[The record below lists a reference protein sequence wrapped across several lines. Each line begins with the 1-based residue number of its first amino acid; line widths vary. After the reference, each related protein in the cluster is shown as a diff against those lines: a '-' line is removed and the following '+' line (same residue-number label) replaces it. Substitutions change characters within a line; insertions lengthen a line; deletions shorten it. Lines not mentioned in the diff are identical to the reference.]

1 MITMNDLAAIAD
13 AVQDAVSKIPSSE
26 ARGKKVCMG
35 ADGTYSSA
43 VDKVAENAALMYIER
58 NKLDLDIISEEIGYV
73 DNGGSEVLV
82 MDPID
87 GTSNAIAGLPYYTVS
102 LAVGKDSLSNIRLGY
117 LRNLATGD
125 SIWAEKGK
133 GAYKNGERIHVR
145 KADPEDLFMM
155 IYAGTGAHPDA
166 FSLVKRVRSCRSL
179 GCSSLEMEIVAEG
192 EADGYYM
199 KAERYT
205 RSARVVDI
213 AASVIILREAGGEVY
228 DLDGNV
234 LDMPFDLEHRSNF
247 FAVSD
252 MGVFDAVM
260 RHGIRD
266 TPHMYGVYAN
276 AHIDNVIAPTARV
289 VEILRDAGADFRV
302 DTEIAEALGV
312 PGVPLARM
320 HADIVIVVG
329 GDGTILRAL
338 QATDATIFGINCGTV
353 GFLAEIESDDLE
365 EGLSR
370 LLAGDY
376 SVESRLRIACF
387 YNGEYLKES
396 VNEVVVHTDTVAKI
410 RHFRV
415 YVDDVLAS
423 ELRSDGI
430 IVCTPTGSTCYA
442 MSLGAPYMDPQV
454 NAMMVVPMAPYKFNS
469 RPFVI
474 PATSKVTIENV
485 LDKGCLIVL
494 DGQEEVYMEGGSKVE
509 LMQSERKARFVRF
522 GKDFYSLVREKLVNS
537 L

>member
-1 MITMNDLAAIAD
+1 MITMKDLEAIAD
-13 AVQDAVSKIPSSE
+13 AVQEAVEKIPSSE

-35 ADGTYSSA
+35 ADGTCSSA
-43 VDKVAENAALMYIER
+43 VDKVAENAALMHIER
-58 NKLDLDIISEEIGYV
+58 NRLLLDVLSEEIGYV
-73 DNGGSEVLV
+73 DNGGEEVLV

-102 LAVGKDSLSNIRLGY
+102 LAVGKDALSNIRLGY

-133 GAYKNGERIHVR
+133 GAFKNGVPIHVR
-145 KADPEDLFMM
+145 KADMDDLFMM
-155 IYAGTGAHPDA
+155 IYAGNGAHPDA

-192 EADGYYM
+192 EADGYFM

-213 AASVIILREAGGEVY
+213 AASVVILREAGGEVY

-247 FAVSD
+247 FAV
-252 MGVFDAVM
+252 GEKEVFDVVM
-260 RHGIRD
+260 RHGIKD
-266 TPHMYGVYAN
+266 THHRYGVYAN
-276 AHIDNVIAPTARV
+276 AHIPNVVGPTARV
-289 VEILRDAGADFRV
+289 VEFLRNAGADFCV
-302 DTEIAEALGV
+302 DSEIAEAIGV

-320 HADIVIVVG
+320 NADTVIVVG

-338 QATDATIFGINCGTV
+338 QATDAVIFGINCGTV
-353 GFLAEIESDDLE
+353 GFLAEIESDQLE
-365 EGLSR
+365 SGLER
-370 LLAGDY
+370 LLSGNYA
-376 SVESRLRIACF
+376 VETRMKIACF
-387 YNGEYLKES
+387 YNGEYLKDS
-396 VNEVVVHTDTVAKI
+396 VNEAVVHTDTVAKI

-430 IVCTPTGSTCYA
+430 LVSTPTGSTCYA

-454 NAMMVVPMAPYKFNS
+454 NALMVVPMAAYKFSS
-469 RPFVI
+469 RPFVV
-474 PATSKVTIENV
+474 PSTAKVTVESV

-494 DGQEEVYMEGGSKVE
+494 DGQEEVYMEGGSRVE

-522 GKDFYSLVREKLVNS
+522 GRDFYSLVREKLVNS